1 MLCAIQGI
9 PWPFQISELVD
20 IGMTYSSGKLTAI
33 HVNVY
38 APKVAKTIACIKS
51 AIDGIAAGRFAAEF
65 MEGNLQNTSE
75 VRGSAQ
81 ITAADFRLKWP
92 HAAPVW
98 GLAAKDH
105 SAPIARIGEQ

>member
-1 MLCAIQGI
+1 MFCAIQGI
-9 PWPFQISELVD
+9 PWSFQISELVD

-81 ITAADFRLKWP
+81 ITAANFRLKWP
-92 HAAPVW
+92 HARLFG
-98 GLAAKDH
+98 GLLRRI
-105 SAPIARIGEQ
+105 IALPSPE